1 MIEIRNLTKSFGDMR
16 AVDDVSLRLDRGSI
30 TAIVGTSGSGKSTLL
45 RMVNR
50 LVEPDGGEVL
60 LNGQSTRSVPQAAL
74 CRQMGY
80 VIQDHGLFPHWTVRR
95 NIGTVPQL
103 LGWQRARIDARVDEV
118 MRLLQLDPSIFAGRY
133 PHELSGGQSQ
143 RVGVARAIAA
153 APDVLLMD
161 EPFGALDPVIRAD
174 AQQVLRDVH
183 RASGTTILMVT
194 HDMGEAMLLAD
205 RIAVMDAGR
214 IVQCDAPDRIITH
227 PANAFVRALITDSER
242 AFRHLALL
250 PAAPLITDMPAAGEA
265 LPRNSTLAAV
275 LAAMIW
281 SGRSQVPM
289 ADDTGQVIGS
299 IELSDVI
306 QAGRPT

>member
-16 AVDDVSLRLDRGSI
+16 AVDDVSLTLERGSI

-103 LGWQRARIDARVDEV
+103 LGWQRARIDTRVDEV